1 MEPISRKNTGVYTT
15 GEENIPNFLPPPTTE
30 LQATISFVHHP
41 SKHMSC
47 DISVMQCNTC
57 FCKKKMS
64 MPSISYFV
72 CHYFF
77 DKMLTCKGG
86 RAGGPPFSTQSHNFS
101 SSHFLVHM
109 WVGSRISVN
118 TPQDQ
123 QPDILTNNNNSKTT
137 PPESCKRGF
146 KTTTYDKL
154 LFLIKFTSLSTPL
167 CIIIHHSGP

>member
-1 MEPISRKNTGVYTT
+1 MQRTLFTKRTWECASQARNTS
-15 GEENIPNFLPPPTTE
+15 NFLRPHTTE
-30 LQATISFVHHP
+30 LQAHIQRVHTP
-41 SKHMSC
+41 SKQT
-47 DISVMQCNTC
+47 SVTWYAFTRNT
-57 FCKKKMS
+57 MS
-64 MPSISYFV
+64 MPSILFFV